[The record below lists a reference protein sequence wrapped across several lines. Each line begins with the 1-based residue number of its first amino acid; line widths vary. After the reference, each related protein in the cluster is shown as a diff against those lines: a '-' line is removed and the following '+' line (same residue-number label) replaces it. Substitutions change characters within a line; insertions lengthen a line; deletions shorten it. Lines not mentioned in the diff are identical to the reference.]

1 MDVSNGGTLGPK
13 RRPGAGYNVL
23 KAEIMQDLQIFAETG
38 SLHEARWWDVAPNG
52 KLHCYL
58 CPRHCHIGDGQAGFC
73 FIRVNQGGK
82 LYSLGYAS
90 PAAIQ
95 VDPIEKKPLNH
106 FLPGTKIFSMGTAGC
121 NMGCFFCQNWDISK
135 SRSDQVHSTH
145 LEPEQVVE
153 LAIRHGCPSIAFTYT
168 EPTIWAEY
176 VIDIC
181 EIAHARG
188 LHTVMVTN
196 GYITGEAFTDVYGHG
211 LIDAANVDLKAFTE
225 NFYGKIT
232 LTHLA
237 PVLETLLRLKN
248 ETNVWFELTNLM
260 IPTLNDDENETRKLS
275 EWILAHL
282 GPDVPL
288 HFTAFHPDFKLR
300 DKPRTPP
307 ETLHR
312 ARRIALDA
320 GLHYVYEGNIF
331 TDAAN
336 TYCPQCR
343 ALLVERSWH
352 DVRKNLLKNGACPKC
367 GCAIPGRWSSA
378 RNATAGPVHRNGRAS
393 STDELDSW
401 NL

>member
-1 MDVSNGGTLGPK
+1 MSS
-13 RRPGAGYNVL
+13 L
-23 KAEIMQDLQIFAETG
+23 KILQKST
-38 SLHEARWWDVAPNG
+38 SLHEARWWDIDASG
-52 KLHCYL
+52 KVHCYL

-95 VDPIEKKPLNH
+95 IDPIEKKPLNH
-106 FLPGTKIFSMGTAGC
+106 FLPGTKILSLGTAGC

-135 SRSDQVHSTH
+135 SRSDQVHSAH
-145 LEPEQVVE
+145 LEPAQVVE
-153 LAIRHGCPSIAFTYT
+153 LAIHHGCPSIAFTYN

-181 EIAHARG
+181 EAAHKRG
-188 LHTVMVTN
+188 LKTVMVTN
-196 GYITGEAFTDVYGHG
+196 GYITREAFHDVYDH
-211 LIDAANVDLKAFTE
+211 IDAANVDLKAFTQ
-225 NFYGKIT
+225 NFYGKVT
-232 LTHLA
+232 LTHLE

-260 IPTLNDDENETRKLS
+260 IPTLNDDETETRKVA
-275 EWILAHL
+275 EWILANL

-312 ARRIALDA
+312 ARKIALDA

-331 TDAAN
+331 SDAAN
-336 TYCPQCR
+336 TSCPQCGE
-343 ALLVERSWH
+343 LLVKRSWH
-352 DVRKNLLKNGACPKC
+352 NVLQNRIVDGACPKC
-367 GCAIPGRWSSA
+367 GHRIPGNWASPDNAALGASHRKTKSVASA
-378 RNATAGPVHRNGRAS
+378 N
-393 STDELDSW
+393 DDFEIL